1 MMRLFS
7 LKLVLLSCVAV
18 LGLLG
23 CDAKLQQAP
32 PSRFVLLDGSS
43 KTMADYKGQVLLVNF
58 WATSCTT
65 CVAEMPDIVKTQQ
78 KYASR
83 GYDTVAVAMK
93 YDPPAYVVNFAQQR
107 QLPFGVAIDN
117 TGAIAREWGDVA
129 ITPTSFLVNKE
140 GVIVKRIVGAI
151 DFAQLHAEIEKLL

>member
-1 MMRLFS
+1 
-7 LKLVLLSCVAV
+7 
-18 LGLLG
+18 
-23 CDAKLQQAP
+23 
-32 PSRFVLLDGSS
+32 
-43 KTMADYKGQVLLVNF
+43 MADYKGQVLLVNF

-93 YDPPAYVVNFAQQR
+93 YDPPAYVANFAQQR
-107 QLPFGVAIDN
+107 QLPLGVAIDN
-117 TGAIAREWGDVA
+117 TGAIARDWGDVA

>member
-1 MMRLFS
+1 MMQLFS
-7 LKLVLLSCVAV
+7 LKSVFLSCVAMLALV
-18 LGLLG
+18 G
-23 CDAKLQQAP
+23 CGAQLQPAP

-43 KTMADYKGQVLLVNF
+43 ETMADYKGQVLLVNF

-93 YDPPAYVVNFAQQR
+93 YDPPAYVVNFAEQR

-117 TGAIAREWGDVA
+117 TGAIARDWGDVA
-129 ITPTSFLVNKE
+129 ITPTTFLVNKE
-140 GVIVKRIVGAI
+140 GVIVKRIVGKP

>member
-1 MMRLFS
+1 MRLFS
-7 LKLVLLSCVAV
+7 LKLMLLSWLA
-18 LGLLG
+18 LLALAG
-23 CDAKLQQAP
+23 CGAQLQPAP
-32 PSRFVLLDGSS
+32 PSRFVLLDGTS
-43 KTMADYKGQVLLVNF
+43 KTTADYKGQVLLVNF

-65 CVAEMPDIVKTQQ
+65 CVAEMPEIVKTQQ
-78 KYASR
+78 KYAHR

-117 TGAIAREWGDVA
+117 TGAIARAWGDVA

-140 GVIVKRIVGAI
+140 GVIVKRIVGKP

>member
-1 MMRLFS
+1 MQLFS
-7 LKLVLLSCVAV
+7 LKSVFLSWLALLALV
-18 LGLLG
+18 G
-23 CDAKLQQAP
+23 CGAQLQPAP

-117 TGAIAREWGDVA
+117 TGVIARDWGDVA

-151 DFAQLHAEIEKLL
+151 DFAQLHDEIEKLL

>member
-7 LKLVLLSCVAV
+7 LKLVLLSWLA
-18 LGLLG
+18 LMALAG
-23 CDAKLQQAP
+23 CGAQLQPAP

-65 CVAEMPDIVKTQQ
+65 CVAEMPEIVKTQQ
-78 KYASR
+78 KYAHR

-117 TGAIAREWGDVA
+117 TGAIARDWGDVA

-140 GVIVKRIVGAI
+140 GVIVKRIVGKP
-151 DFAQLHAEIEKLL
+151 DFVQLHAEIEKLL

>member
-1 MMRLFS
+1 MRLFS
-7 LKLVLLSCVAV
+7 LKLVLLSCVAMLALV
-18 LGLLG
+18 G
-23 CDAKLQQAP
+23 CGVQLQPAP

-43 KTMADYKGQVLLVNF
+43 KTMADYKGKVVLVNF

-93 YDPPAYVVNFAQQR
+93 YDPPAYVVNFAEQR

-117 TGAIAREWGDVA
+117 TGAIARDWGDVA
-129 ITPTSFLVNKE
+129 ITPSSFLVNKE
-140 GVIVKRIVGAI
+140 GVIVKRIVGFRAN
-151 DFAQLHAEIEKLL
+151 FGYFVRHC

>member
-7 LKLVLLSCVAV
+7 LKLVLLSWLA
-18 LGLLG
+18 LMALAG
-23 CDAKLQQAP
+23 CGAQLQPAP

-43 KTMADYKGQVLLVNF
+43 KTMADYKGRVVLVNF

-65 CVAEMPDIVKTQQ
+65 CVAEMPEIVKTQQ
-78 KYASR
+78 KYAHR

-129 ITPTSFLVNKE
+129 ITPTSFLVNKD
-140 GVIVKRIVGAI
+140 GVIVKRIVGKP

>member
-1 MMRLFS
+1 MRLFS
-7 LKLVLLSCVAV
+7 LKQVVLSLMTLLA
-18 LGLLG
+18 LGA
-23 CDAKLQQAP
+23 CEAPLQQAP
-32 PSRFVLLDGSS
+32 QSRFVLLDGTS
-43 KTMADYKGQVLLVNF
+43 KTTADYKGQVLLVNF

-83 GYDTVAVAMK
+83 GYDTVAVAMQ

-117 TGAIAREWGDVA
+117 TGAIARDWGDVA

-140 GVIVKRIVGAI
+140 GVIVKRIVGKP